1 MDEIIFI
8 AEKTANGEYI
18 AKAVGF
24 EITAEADN
32 YKNLKI
38 GVVDAVRHH
47 FNDKE
52 KRTIR
57 LQTIS
62 EDILTSQ

>member
-1 MDEIIFI
+1 MDEVIFI

-38 GVVDAVRHH
+38 GVVDAVKHH
-47 FNDKE
+47 FNDKK

-57 LQTIS
+57 LQTIT
-62 EDILTSQ
+62 EDVLEG

>member
-1 MDEIIFI
+1 MDEVIFI

-24 EITAEADN
+24 AITAEADN

-38 GVVDAVRHH
+38 GVVDAVKHH

>member
-8 AEKTANGEYI
+8 AEKTPKGEYV
-18 AKAVGF
+18 ATAVGF
-24 EITAEADN
+24 SITAEADN
-32 YKNLKI
+32 YNNLKI

-47 FNDKE
+47 FNGKE
-52 KRTIR
+52 KRKIR

-62 EDILTSQ
+62 EEILTS

>member
-8 AEKTANGEYI
+8 AEKTPKGEYI

-24 EITAEADN
+24 AITAEADN
-32 YKNLKI
+32 YHNLKI

-57 LQTIS
+57 LQTIT
-62 EDILTSQ
+62 EEILNG

>member
-1 MDEIIFI
+1 MDDIIFI
-8 AEKTANGEYI
+8 AEKTPKGEYI

-24 EITAEADN
+24 DITAEADN

-38 GVVDAVRHH
+38 GVADAVRHH
-47 FNDKE
+47 FNDNE
-52 KRTIR
+52 KRKIR

-62 EDILTSQ
+62 EDILTSE

>member
-1 MDEIIFI
+1 MDEVIFI
-8 AEKTANGEYI
+8 AEKTAKGEFI

-24 EITAEADN
+24 DITAEADN

-38 GVVDAVRHH
+38 GVVDAVKHH
-47 FNDKE
+47 FNDKQ

-57 LQTIS
+57 LQTIT
-62 EDILTSQ
+62 EEVLTSP

>member
-8 AEKTANGEYI
+8 AEKTLKGEYI
-18 AKAVGF
+18 AKAVGY

-32 YKNLKI
+32 YSNLKI

-52 KRTIR
+52 KRKIR

-62 EDILTSQ
+62 EEILT